1 MKIVK
6 GLYYSKDHEWIKI
19 EGDRGYIG
27 ITDYAQEAMGDIVF
41 VELPEVDESFA
52 AEDNFAVI
60 ESVKAAAD
68 IYLPI
73 GATVVEV
80 NSKLEDEPELLNKA
94 PFDEHIAIIEG
105 FETDELETLM
115 DADAYEAYCN
125 SLE

>member
-41 VELPEVDESFA
+41 IELPDVDESFA

-80 NSKLEDEPELLNKA
+80 NSKLEEEPELLNKA

>member
-41 VELPEVDESFA
+41 IELPDVDESFA
-52 AEDNFAVI
+52 AEDNFAVV

-68 IYLPI
+68 IYL
-73 GATVVEV
+73 
-80 NSKLEDEPELLNKA
+80 
-94 PFDEHIAIIEG
+94 
-105 FETDELETLM
+105 
-115 DADAYEAYCN
+115 
-125 SLE
+125 

>member
-41 VELPEVDESFA
+41 IELPDVDESFA

-80 NSKLEDEPELLNKA
+80 NGKLEDEPELLNKA

>member
-80 NSKLEDEPELLNKA
+80 NRKLEDEPELLNKA

-115 DADAYEAYCN
+115 DADAYETYCN

>member
-19 EGDRGYIG
+19 EGNRGYIG

-41 VELPEVDESFA
+41 VELPDVDESFA
-52 AEDNFAVI
+52 AEDNFAVV

-73 GATVVEV
+73 GATIVEV
-80 NSKLEDEPELLNKA
+80 NNKLEDEPELLNKA
-94 PFDEHIAIIEG
+94 PFDAYIAIIED

>member
-19 EGDRGYIG
+19 EGDRGFIG

-41 VELPEVDESFA
+41 IELPDVDESFA
-52 AEDNFAVI
+52 AEDNFAVV

-73 GATVVEV
+73 GATVIEV

-94 PFDEHIAIIEG
+94 PFDEYIAIIEG

>member
-41 VELPEVDESFA
+41 IELPDVDESFA

>member
-19 EGDRGYIG
+19 EGNRGYIG

-41 VELPEVDESFA
+41 VELPDVDESFA
-52 AEDNFAVI
+52 AEDNFAVV

-80 NSKLEDEPELLNKA
+80 NNKLEDEPELLNKA
-94 PFDEHIAIIEG
+94 PFDAYIAIIED

>member
-41 VELPEVDESFA
+41 IELPDVDESFA

-80 NSKLEDEPELLNKA
+80 NSKLEDEPELLNKS